1 MKIIEYFIGILILN
15 SILSIDHKMISGV
28 EKVIKYP
35 YQNREYNFYINVTQY
50 QMANFSII
58 TDKIDNHGLY
68 NYISNIYVDEYS
80 SKGIK
85 KDSKYQHNNKNS
97 FINNEFIC
105 SFTNSMGH
113 NNVTKYIALRFMPHL
128 NFKYLKVKIDV
139 EGGAFDLFNGV
150 AKKIDNLRKDFP
162 YYLFIPASQFQN
174 VSFNLT
180 MNYMANKPFN
190 NLHLYEY
197 EDRNL
202 SGIYSKLERI
212 GISSKND
219 KLISSFSYMP
229 SHSYT
234 KYIALEIIPNENITY
249 LTATIDITGG
259 AYTINRDLTYI
270 SDLEAGESYY
280 FLLSYSIY
288 INSTINL
295 TMNYNDNIPFSE
307 IEIYESPSFSTIGNL
322 HATTTKNA
330 SLSIENDKLTTSF
343 KYAVNQ
349 SETNYIA
356 LKIKPDYSIK
366 DLLIKI
372 DEVQLKYSIYDK
384 CYVYNLASENKYYL
398 SIRPNVHKI
407 KVTLTMNNVNYL
419 SSLTIYEIRS
429 GNIRKYDNKIVKS
442 IDEIK
447 ISDSVISFSY
457 ILPYEDYFY
466 WDFILELSLN
476 HDIDK
481 IFSEIEY
488 PLYLTTGKIVLIVLV
503 CVFIIIAIIVIIIII
518 KKCRKNKNSN
528 VLETPS
534 EPLYPENGS
543 SQPKNQQLEL
553 DNITQE

>member
-1 MKIIEYFIGILILN
+1 MKIIEYFIGIVVLN
-15 SILSIDHKMISGV
+15 SILSLDYKMISGV
-28 EKVIKYP
+28 EKVINSP
-35 YQNREYNFYINVTQY
+35 YEITEYNFYINVTQY
-50 QMANFSII
+50 QMVNFTII
-58 TDKIDNHGLY
+58 TDKISKYGLNDY
-68 NYISNIYVDEYS
+68 LSSIYVDEYS
-80 SKGIK
+80 SIGIK
-85 KDSKYQHNNKNS
+85 KESKYQNNDKKN
-97 FINNEFIC
+97 FIYNEFIC
-105 SFTNSMGH
+105 SFTNSMGQ
-113 NNVTKYIALRFMPHL
+113 NNVTKYIVLRFKPQL
-128 NFKYLKVKIDV
+128 KFKFLKVKIDV

-150 AKKIDNLRKDFP
+150 AKKIEHLRKDFP
-162 YYLFIPASQFQN
+162 YYLFIPANQFQN
-174 VSFNLT
+174 ASFNLT
-180 MNYMANKPFN
+180 MNYMANSPFN

-197 EDRNL
+197 KDRN
-202 SGIYSKLERI
+202 SSYIISKIEGIRM
-212 GISSKND
+212 SSKND

-229 SHSYT
+229 SRSET
-234 KYIALEIIPNENITY
+234 KYIAIEIIPNENITNFI
-249 LTATIDITGG
+249 ATIDITGG
-259 AYTINRDLTYI
+259 SYNVRDLTHI

-307 IEIYESPSFSTIGNL
+307 IKIYESRSFWEINYL
-322 HATTTKNA
+322 YETTKNA

-343 KYAVNQ
+343 KYAVNH
-349 SETNYIA
+349 SETSFIA
-356 LKIKPDYSIK
+356 LKIKPNYPIK

-372 DEVQLKYSIYDK
+372 DEVKLEYGIYDK
-384 CYVYNLASENKYYL
+384 YYIYNLTSENKYYL
-398 SIRPNVHKI
+398 SIRADGHKI

-429 GNIRKYDNKIVKS
+429 SDNIRKYENRIIKS

-457 ILPYEDYFY
+457 ILPYEDYY
-466 WDFILELSLN
+466 TRTIILELSLN

-518 KKCRKNKNSN
+518 IKCRKNKNSN
-528 VLETPS
+528 ILETPS
-534 EPLYPENGS
+534 EPLYQENGS
-543 SQPKNQQLEL
+543 SQQKNQQLEL